1 MSNVAVIFV
10 IGAGTY
16 LLRLSFIGIVG
27 DRIMPNWALVPLR
40 FVAPAVLAALIA
52 PAVLL
57 KDGALD
63 LSPGS
68 NPRAM
73 RHTWVSMG
81 SLTGRCHWNAEQH
94 NRPWSRSSC
103 GIWSQRPDSS
113 QQYAYSV
120 AGCEA
125 TTIPPPSGSS
135 RI

>member
-63 LSPGS
+63 LSPAS
-68 NPRAM
+68 NPRAIAALVALLLAWKT
-73 RHTWVSMG
+73 RSVPLVIAAG
-81 SLTGRCHWNAEQH
+81 LLTVWALQ
-94 NRPWSRSSC
+94 
-103 GIWSQRPDSS
+103 
-113 QQYAYSV
+113 ALL
-120 AGCEA
+120 
-125 TTIPPPSGSS
+125 
-135 RI
+135 